1 MVKKIVMVVLMP
13 TTLLAN
19 AYAASIQDS
28 LRTTI
33 YFRPGYSLLELSYRD
48 NAANMKALT
57 QGIQTIKGNPC
68 VQLQHIRIL
77 SAASPEGNSALNKRV
92 AKRRGER
99 LRNYLKETLVLPD
112 SIFTVSSAGEDWQGL
127 AALMAKEKT
136 PWRNKAL
143 QIIRHTPEWVT
154 RNGKVVDG
162 RKRQLQNLDG
172 GKAWKYMLDNH
183 FYTLRTGAVVVCEV
197 KTLADEVHVDRTHA
211 EAHEGS
217 HADLADYADESKLS
231 AAEARPEPAS
241 QQASGQPASQQPASQ
256 SPSSPPFPA
265 IPSQVNPGQEPP
277 PSSSYFALKSNLL
290 YDALL
295 VPNLSLEASIGSGW
309 TLGAGGMLAWWS
321 KDAKHRYW
329 RIYGGDLEIRKYFGT
344 LAKSKPL
351 QGHHLGIYGDFLTY
365 DFEFGAKGYQSK
377 ATYAAGIKYGYSHPI
392 AKRLNLDFALGIGY
406 LHSNY
411 KTYVPKDGCYV
422 YQETKKRKWL
432 GPTQAEISLVW
443 LLGKGNTN
451 TKGNGNGKGNTN
463 KKKGGKK

>member
-1 MVKKIVMVVLMP
+1 MVVLMP

-99 LRNYLKETLVLPD
+99 LRDYLKETLVLPD

-127 AALMAKEKT
+127 AALIAKEKT

-197 KTLADEVHVDRTHA
+197 KTLAA
-211 EAHEGS
+211 ES
-217 HADLADYADESKLS
+217 TPS
-231 AAEARPEPAS
+231 AAEASLEQARPESAS
-241 QQASGQPASQQPASQ
+241 QQQASQ
-256 SPSSPPFPA
+256 SPSSPLFPA
-265 IPSQVNPGQEPP
+265 NPSQVHPSTESQAPP
-277 PSSSYFALKSNLL
+277 VASYFALKSNLL

-377 ATYAAGIKYGYSHPI
+377 STYAAGIKYGYSHPI
-392 AKRLNLDFALGIGY
+392 ANRLNLDFALGIGY

-411 KTYVPKDGCYV
+411 KTYVPRDGCYV

-451 TKGNGNGKGNTN
+451 

>member
-99 LRNYLKETLVLPD
+99 LRDYLKETLVLPD

-127 AALMAKEKT
+127 AALIAKEKT

-197 KTLADEVHVDRTHA
+197 KTLAA
-211 EAHEGS
+211 ES
-217 HADLADYADESKLS
+217 TPS
-231 AAEARPEPAS
+231 AAEARQE
-241 QQASGQPASQQPASQ
+241 QARLESASQ

-265 IPSQVNPGQEPP
+265 NPSQVH
-277 PSSSYFALKSNLL
+277 PSSESQAPPVASYFALKSNLL

-309 TLGAGGMLAWWS
+309 TLGAGGMFAWWS

-344 LAKSKPL
+344 LSKSKPL

-392 AKRLNLDFALGIGY
+392 ANRLNLDFALGIGY

-411 KTYVPKDGCYV
+411 KTYVPRDGCYV

-451 TKGNGNGKGNTN
+451 

>member
-99 LRNYLKETLVLPD
+99 LRDYLKETLVLPD

-127 AALMAKEKT
+127 AALIAKEKT

-197 KTLADEVHVDRTHA
+197 KTLAA
-211 EAHEGS
+211 ES
-217 HADLADYADESKLS
+217 TPS
-231 AAEARPEPAS
+231 AAEARSE
-241 QQASGQPASQQPASQ
+241 QARLESASQ

-265 IPSQVNPGQEPP
+265 IPSQVH
-277 PSSSYFALKSNLL
+277 PSSESQAPPVASYFALKSNLL

-309 TLGAGGMLAWWS
+309 TLGAGGMFAWWS

-344 LAKSKPL
+344 LSKSKPL

-392 AKRLNLDFALGIGY
+392 ANRLNLDFALGIGY

-411 KTYVPKDGCYV
+411 KTYVPRDGCYV

-451 TKGNGNGKGNTN
+451 

>member
-99 LRNYLKETLVLPD
+99 LRDYLKETLVLPD

-127 AALMAKEKT
+127 ASLIAKEKT

-197 KTLADEVHVDRTHA
+197 KTLAA
-211 EAHEGS
+211 ES
-217 HADLADYADESKLS
+217 TPS
-231 AAEARPEPAS
+231 AAEASQEQARSEQARLESAS
-241 QQASGQPASQQPASQ
+241 QQQASQ

-265 IPSQVNPGQEPP
+265 IPSQVHPESQSPP
-277 PSSSYFALKSNLL
+277 VASYFALKSNLL

-295 VPNLSLEASIGSGW
+295 VPNLALEASIGSGW
-309 TLGAGGMLAWWS
+309 TLGAGGMFAWWS

-329 RIYGGDLEIRKYFGT
+329 RIYGGDLEIRKYFGA
-344 LAKSKPL
+344 LSKSKPL

-377 ATYAAGIKYGYSHPI
+377 VTYAAGIRYGYSHPI
-392 AKRLNLDFALGIGY
+392 GKRLNLDFALGIGY

-451 TKGNGNGKGNTN
+451 IKGNGNGKGNTQT
-463 KKKGGKK
+463 KKGGKK

>member
-33 YFRPGYSLLELSYRD
+33 YFRPGYSLLELFYRD

-127 AALMAKEKT
+127 AALIAKEKT

-197 KTLADEVHVDRTHA
+197 KTLAA
-211 EAHEGS
+211 ES
-217 HADLADYADESKLS
+217 TPS
-231 AAEARPEPAS
+231 AAEAHSEQASSEQARPES
-241 QQASGQPASQQPASQ
+241 ASQQPASQ

-265 IPSQVNPGQEPP
+265 IPSQVH
-277 PSSSYFALKSNLL
+277 PSSESQAPPVASYFALKSNLL

-329 RIYGGDLEIRKYFGT
+329 RIYGGGLEIRKYFGT
-344 LAKSKPL
+344 LSKSKPL
-351 QGHHLGIYGDFLTY
+351 QGHHLCIYGDFLTY

-392 AKRLNLDFALGIGY
+392 ANRLNLDFALGIGY

-411 KTYVPKDGCYV
+411 KTYVPRDGCYV

-451 TKGNGNGKGNTN
+451 

>member
-99 LRNYLKETLVLPD
+99 LRDYLKETLVLPD

-127 AALMAKEKT
+127 AALIAKEKT

-197 KTLADEVHVDRTHA
+197 KTLVA
-211 EAHEGS
+211 ES
-217 HADLADYADESKLS
+217 TPS
-231 AAEARPEPAS
+231 AAEARQE
-241 QQASGQPASQQPASQ
+241 QARLDSASQ

-265 IPSQVNPGQEPP
+265 IPSQVH
-277 PSSSYFALKSNLL
+277 PSSESQAPPVASYFALKSNLL

-295 VPNLSLEASIGSGW
+295 IPNLSLEASIGSGW

-329 RIYGGDLEIRKYFGT
+329 RIYGGGLEIRKYFGT
-344 LAKSKPL
+344 LSKSKPL

-392 AKRLNLDFALGIGY
+392 ANRLNLDFALGIGY

-411 KTYVPKDGCYV
+411 KTYVPRDGCYV

-443 LLGKGNTN
+443 LI
-451 TKGNGNGKGNTN
+451 GKGNTN

>member
-1 MVKKIVMVVLMP
+1 MVVLMP

-99 LRNYLKETLVLPD
+99 LRDYLKETLVLPD

-127 AALMAKEKT
+127 ASLIAKEKT

-197 KTLADEVHVDRTHA
+197 KTLAA
-211 EAHEGS
+211 ES
-217 HADLADYADESKLS
+217 TPS
-231 AAEARPEPAS
+231 AAEASLE
-241 QQASGQPASQQPASQ
+241 QARSEQASQ

-265 IPSQVNPGQEPP
+265 IPSQVH
-277 PSSSYFALKSNLL
+277 PSSKSQAPPVASYFALKSNLL

-309 TLGAGGMLAWWS
+309 TLGAGGMFAWWS

-344 LAKSKPL
+344 LSKSKPL

-377 ATYAAGIKYGYSHPI
+377 VTYAAGIKYGYSHPI
-392 AKRLNLDFALGIGY
+392 ANRLNLDFALGIGY

-411 KTYVPKDGCYV
+411 KTYVPRDGCYV

-451 TKGNGNGKGNTN
+451 

>member
-127 AALMAKEKT
+127 ASLIAKEKT

-197 KTLADEVHVDRTHA
+197 KTLAA
-211 EAHEGS
+211 ES
-217 HADLADYADESKLS
+217 TPS
-231 AAEARPEPAS
+231 AAEAS
-241 QQASGQPASQQPASQ
+241 QEQARLDSVSQ

-265 IPSQVNPGQEPP
+265 IPSQVHPEPQS
-277 PSSSYFALKSNLL
+277 PSVASYFALKSNLL

-344 LAKSKPL
+344 LSKSKPL

-392 AKRLNLDFALGIGY
+392 ANRLNLDFALGIGY

-411 KTYVPKDGCYV
+411 KTYVPRDGCYV

-451 TKGNGNGKGNTN
+451 

>member
-1 MVKKIVMVVLMP
+1 MVVLMP

-99 LRNYLKETLVLPD
+99 LRDYLKETLVLPD

-127 AALMAKEKT
+127 AALIAKEKT

-197 KTLADEVHVDRTHA
+197 KTLAA
-211 EAHEGS
+211 ES
-217 HADLADYADESKLS
+217 TPS
-231 AAEARPEPAS
+231 AAEASLE
-241 QQASGQPASQQPASQ
+241 QARLESASQQPVSQ

-265 IPSQVNPGQEPP
+265 ISSQVH
-277 PSSSYFALKSNLL
+277 PSSESQSPPVASYFALKSNLL

-309 TLGAGGMLAWWS
+309 TLGAGGMFAWWS

-344 LAKSKPL
+344 LSKSKPL

-392 AKRLNLDFALGIGY
+392 ANRLNLDFALGIGY

-411 KTYVPKDGCYV
+411 KTYVPRDGCYV

-451 TKGNGNGKGNTN
+451 

>member
-99 LRNYLKETLVLPD
+99 LRDYLKETLVLPD

-127 AALMAKEKT
+127 AALIAKEKT

-197 KTLADEVHVDRTHA
+197 KTLAA
-211 EAHEGS
+211 ES
-217 HADLADYADESKLS
+217 TPS
-231 AAEARPEPAS
+231 AAETSLEQARSEQAS
-241 QQASGQPASQQPASQ
+241 QQSASQ

-265 IPSQVNPGQEPP
+265 IPSQVHPEPQAP
-277 PSSSYFALKSNLL
+277 PVASYFALKSNLL

-309 TLGAGGMLAWWS
+309 TLGAGGMFAWWS

-344 LAKSKPL
+344 LSKSKPL

-392 AKRLNLDFALGIGY
+392 ANRLNLDFALGIGY

-411 KTYVPKDGCYV
+411 KTYVPRDGCYV

-451 TKGNGNGKGNTN
+451 

>member
-48 NAANMKALT
+48 NDANMKALT

-99 LRNYLKETLVLPD
+99 LRDYLKETLVLPD

-127 AALMAKEKT
+127 ASLIAKEKT

-197 KTLADEVHVDRTHA
+197 KTLADRAHADRTHA

-217 HADLADYADESKLS
+217 HADFADYADESKLS

-241 QQASGQPASQQPASQ
+241 QQPAPQA
-256 SPSSPPFPA
+256 PPVA
-265 IPSQVNPGQEPP
+265 
-277 PSSSYFALKSNLL
+277 SYFALKSNLL

-344 LAKSKPL
+344 LSKSKPL

-392 AKRLNLDFALGIGY
+392 ANRLNLDFALGIGY

-411 KTYVPKDGCYV
+411 KTYVPRDGCYV

-451 TKGNGNGKGNTN
+451 

>member
-99 LRNYLKETLVLPD
+99 LRDYLKETLVLPD

-127 AALMAKEKT
+127 AALIAKEKT

-197 KTLADEVHVDRTHA
+197 KTLAA
-211 EAHEGS
+211 ES
-217 HADLADYADESKLS
+217 TPS
-231 AAEARPEPAS
+231 AAEARLEQARSEQARPESAS
-241 QQASGQPASQQPASQ
+241 QQSASQ

-265 IPSQVNPGQEPP
+265 ISSQVHPEQEPP
-277 PSSSYFALKSNLL
+277 SVASYFALKSNLL

-309 TLGAGGMLAWWS
+309 TLGAGGMFAWWS

-329 RIYGGDLEIRKYFGT
+329 RIYGGGLEIRKYFGT
-344 LAKSKPL
+344 LSKSKPL

-392 AKRLNLDFALGIGY
+392 ANRLNLDFALGIGY

-411 KTYVPKDGCYV
+411 KTYVPRDGCYV

-451 TKGNGNGKGNTN
+451 

>member
-33 YFRPGYSLLELSYRD
+33 YFRPGYSMLELSYRD

-99 LRNYLKETLVLPD
+99 LRDYLKETLVLPD

-127 AALMAKEKT
+127 ASLIAKEKT

-197 KTLADEVHVDRTHA
+197 KTLAA
-211 EAHEGS
+211 ES
-217 HADLADYADESKLS
+217 TPS
-231 AAEARPEPAS
+231 AAEASLE
-241 QQASGQPASQQPASQ
+241 QARSEQARLESASQ

-265 IPSQVNPGQEPP
+265 IPSQVHPESQAPP
-277 PSSSYFALKSNLL
+277 VASYFALKSNLL

-344 LAKSKPL
+344 LSKSKPL

-392 AKRLNLDFALGIGY
+392 ANRLNLDFALGIGY

-411 KTYVPKDGCYV
+411 KTYVPRDGCYV
-422 YQETKKRKWL
+422 YQETKKQKWL

-451 TKGNGNGKGNTN
+451 

>member
-68 VQLQHIRIL
+68 VQLQYIRIL

-99 LRNYLKETLVLPD
+99 LRDYLKETLVLPD

-127 AALMAKEKT
+127 AALIAKEKT

-197 KTLADEVHVDRTHA
+197 KTLAA
-211 EAHEGS
+211 ES
-217 HADLADYADESKLS
+217 TPS
-231 AAEARPEPAS
+231 AAEAS
-241 QQASGQPASQQPASQ
+241 QEQARSEQARLESASQ

-265 IPSQVNPGQEPP
+265 IPSQVH
-277 PSSSYFALKSNLL
+277 PSSESQAPPVASYFALKSNLL

-344 LAKSKPL
+344 LSKSKPL

-392 AKRLNLDFALGIGY
+392 ANRLNLDFALGIGY

-411 KTYVPKDGCYV
+411 KTYVPRDGCYV

-451 TKGNGNGKGNTN
+451 

>member
-1 MVKKIVMVVLMP
+1 MVVLMP

-99 LRNYLKETLVLPD
+99 LRDYLKETLVLPD

-127 AALMAKEKT
+127 AALIAKEKT

-197 KTLADEVHVDRTHA
+197 KTLAA
-211 EAHEGS
+211 ES
-217 HADLADYADESKLS
+217 TPS
-231 AAEARPEPAS
+231 AAEARLE
-241 QQASGQPASQQPASQ
+241 QARPDSASQ

-265 IPSQVNPGQEPP
+265 IPSQVHPESQSPP
-277 PSSSYFALKSNLL
+277 AASYFALKSNLL

-309 TLGAGGMLAWWS
+309 TLGAGGMFAWWS

-329 RIYGGDLEIRKYFGT
+329 RIYGGGLEIRKYFGT
-344 LAKSKPL
+344 LSKSKPL

-392 AKRLNLDFALGIGY
+392 ANRLNLDFALGIGY

-411 KTYVPKDGCYV
+411 KTYVPRDGCYV

-443 LLGKGNTN
+443 LLGKGNI
-451 TKGNGNGKGNTN
+451 N

>member
-99 LRNYLKETLVLPD
+99 LRDYLKETLVLPD

-127 AALMAKEKT
+127 ASLIAREKA

-197 KTLADEVHVDRTHA
+197 KTLAA
-211 EAHEGS
+211 ESTPSA
-217 HADLADYADESKLS
+217 AESTPS
-231 AAEARPEPAS
+231 AAEASLE
-241 QQASGQPASQQPASQ
+241 QARLESASQ

-265 IPSQVNPGQEPP
+265 IPSQVNPEQEPP
-277 PSSSYFALKSNLL
+277 PAASYFALKSNLL

-295 VPNLSLEASIGSGW
+295 IPNLSLEASIGSGW

-344 LAKSKPL
+344 LSKSKPL

-392 AKRLNLDFALGIGY
+392 ANRLNLDFALGIGY

-411 KTYVPKDGCYV
+411 KTYVPRDGCYV

-451 TKGNGNGKGNTN
+451 

>member
-99 LRNYLKETLVLPD
+99 LRDYLKETLVLPD

-127 AALMAKEKT
+127 ASLIAKEKT

-197 KTLADEVHVDRTHA
+197 KTLAA
-211 EAHEGS
+211 ES
-217 HADLADYADESKLS
+217 TPS
-231 AAEARPEPAS
+231 AAEAS
-241 QQASGQPASQQPASQ
+241 QEQARSEQARLESASQ

-265 IPSQVNPGQEPP
+265 IPSQVH
-277 PSSSYFALKSNLL
+277 PSSESQAPPVASYFALKSNLL

-309 TLGAGGMLAWWS
+309 TLGAGGMFAWWS

-344 LAKSKPL
+344 LSKSKPL

-377 ATYAAGIKYGYSHPI
+377 ATYAAGIKYGYSQPI
-392 AKRLNLDFALGIGY
+392 ANRLNLDFALGIGY

-411 KTYVPKDGCYV
+411 KTYVPRDGCYV

-451 TKGNGNGKGNTN
+451 

>member
-99 LRNYLKETLVLPD
+99 LRDYLKETLVLPD

-127 AALMAKEKT
+127 ASLIAREKT

-197 KTLADEVHVDRTHA
+197 KTLADEVHADRTHA

-217 HADLADYADESKLS
+217 HADFADYADESKLS

-241 QQASGQPASQQPASQ
+241 P

-265 IPSQVNPGQEPP
+265 IPSQVNPEQEPP
-277 PSSSYFALKSNLL
+277 PGASYFALKSNLL

-295 VPNLSLEASIGSGW
+295 IPNLSLEASIGSGW

-329 RIYGGDLEIRKYFGT
+329 RIYGGDLEIRKYFGA
-344 LAKSKPL
+344 LSKSKPL

-392 AKRLNLDFALGIGY
+392 ANRLNLDFALGIGY

-411 KTYVPKDGCYV
+411 KTYVPRDGCYV
-422 YQETKKRKWL
+422 YQETKKQKWL

-451 TKGNGNGKGNTN
+451 

>member
-1 MVKKIVMVVLMP
+1 MVVLMP

-99 LRNYLKETLVLPD
+99 LRDYLKETLVLPD

-127 AALMAKEKT
+127 ASLIAKEKT

-172 GKAWKYMLDNH
+172 GKAWKYMLDKH

-197 KTLADEVHVDRTHA
+197 KTLAA
-211 EAHEGS
+211 ES
-217 HADLADYADESKLS
+217 TPS
-231 AAEARPEPAS
+231 AAEASLEQARPGAHVEARPES
-241 QQASGQPASQQPASQ
+241 ASQQPASQ

-265 IPSQVNPGQEPP
+265 IPSQVHPEQEPP
-277 PSSSYFALKSNLL
+277 PAASYFTLKSNLL

-392 AKRLNLDFALGIGY
+392 ANRLNLDFALGIGY

-411 KTYVPKDGCYV
+411 KTYVPRDGCYV
-422 YQETKKRKWL
+422 YQETKKQKWL

-451 TKGNGNGKGNTN
+451 

>member
-99 LRNYLKETLVLPD
+99 LRDYLKETLVLPD

-127 AALMAKEKT
+127 ASLIAKEKT

-197 KTLADEVHVDRTHA
+197 KTLAA
-211 EAHEGS
+211 ES
-217 HADLADYADESKLS
+217 TPS
-231 AAEARPEPAS
+231 AAEASQEQARPEPAS
-241 QQASGQPASQQPASQ
+241 QQSASQ

-265 IPSQVNPGQEPP
+265 NPSQVH
-277 PSSSYFALKSNLL
+277 PSSESQAPPVASYFALKSNLL

-344 LAKSKPL
+344 LSKSKPL

-392 AKRLNLDFALGIGY
+392 ANRLNLDFALGIGY

-411 KTYVPKDGCYV
+411 KTYVPRDGCYV

-451 TKGNGNGKGNTN
+451 

>member
-99 LRNYLKETLVLPD
+99 LRDYLKETLVLPD

-127 AALMAKEKT
+127 ASLIAKEKT

-197 KTLADEVHVDRTHA
+197 KTLAA
-211 EAHEGS
+211 ES
-217 HADLADYADESKLS
+217 TPS
-231 AAEARPEPAS
+231 AAEARLEQARQEQARPESAS
-241 QQASGQPASQQPASQ
+241 QQQASLSPA
-256 SPSSPPFPA
+256 SPPFPA
-265 IPSQVNPGQEPP
+265 IPSQVHPAQEPP
-277 PSSSYFALKSNLL
+277 PAASYYALKSNLL

-295 VPNLSLEASIGSGW
+295 IPNLSLEASIGSGW
-309 TLGAGGMLAWWS
+309 TLGAGGMFAWWS

-329 RIYGGDLEIRKYFGT
+329 RIYGGDLEIRKYFGA
-344 LAKSKPL
+344 LSKSKPL

-377 ATYAAGIKYGYSHPI
+377 ATYAAGIRYGYSHPI
-392 AKRLNLDFALGIGY
+392 GKRLNLDFALGIGY

-411 KTYVPKDGCYV
+411 KTYVPRDGCYV
-422 YQETKKRKWL
+422 YQETKKQKWL

-451 TKGNGNGKGNTN
+451 

>member
-77 SAASPEGNSALNKRV
+77 SAASPEDNSALNKRV

-99 LRNYLKETLVLPD
+99 LRDYLKETLVLPD

-127 AALMAKEKT
+127 ASLIAKEKT

-197 KTLADEVHVDRTHA
+197 KTLAA
-211 EAHEGS
+211 ES
-217 HADLADYADESKLS
+217 TPS
-231 AAEARPEPAS
+231 AAEARLEQARQEQARPESAS
-241 QQASGQPASQQPASQ
+241 QQSASQ

-265 IPSQVNPGQEPP
+265 IPSQVHPEQESPP
-277 PSSSYFALKSNLL
+277 VASYFALKSNLL

-309 TLGAGGMLAWWS
+309 TLGAGGMFAWWS

-329 RIYGGDLEIRKYFGT
+329 RIYGGDLEIRKYFGA
-344 LAKSKPL
+344 LSKSKPL

-377 ATYAAGIKYGYSHPI
+377 ATYAAGIRYGYSHPI
-392 AKRLNLDFALGIGY
+392 GKRLNLDFALGIGY

-451 TKGNGNGKGNTN
+451 IKGNGNGKGNTQT
-463 KKKGGKK
+463 KKGGKK

>member
-1 MVKKIVMVVLMP
+1 MVVLMP

-99 LRNYLKETLVLPD
+99 LRDYLKETLVLPD

-127 AALMAKEKT
+127 AALIAKEKT

-197 KTLADEVHVDRTHA
+197 KTLAA
-211 EAHEGS
+211 ES
-217 HADLADYADESKLS
+217 TPS
-231 AAEARPEPAS
+231 AAEARLEQARPEPAS
-241 QQASGQPASQQPASQ
+241 QQSASQ

-265 IPSQVNPGQEPP
+265 IPSQVH
-277 PSSSYFALKSNLL
+277 PSSESQAPPVASYFALKSNLL

-295 VPNLSLEASIGSGW
+295 IPNLSLEASIGSGW

-344 LAKSKPL
+344 LSKSKPL

-392 AKRLNLDFALGIGY
+392 ANRLNLDFALGIGY

-411 KTYVPKDGCYV
+411 KTYVPRDGCYV
-422 YQETKKRKWL
+422 YQETKKQKWL

-451 TKGNGNGKGNTN
+451 

>member
-33 YFRPGYSLLELSYRD
+33 YFRPGYSLLELSYRN

-99 LRNYLKETLVLPD
+99 LRDYLKETLVLPD

-127 AALMAKEKT
+127 AALIAKEKT

-197 KTLADEVHVDRTHA
+197 KTLAA
-211 EAHEGS
+211 ES
-217 HADLADYADESKLS
+217 TPS
-231 AAEARPEPAS
+231 AAEARLEQARSEQARPESAS
-241 QQASGQPASQQPASQ
+241 QQSASQ

-265 IPSQVNPGQEPP
+265 IPSQVHPEPQSP
-277 PSSSYFALKSNLL
+277 PVASYFALKSNLL

-295 VPNLSLEASIGSGW
+295 IPNLSLEASIGSSW
-309 TLGAGGMLAWWS
+309 TLGAGGMFAWWS

-344 LAKSKPL
+344 LSKSKPL

-392 AKRLNLDFALGIGY
+392 ATRLNLDFALGIGY

-411 KTYVPKDGCYV
+411 KTYVPRDGCYV

-451 TKGNGNGKGNTN
+451 

>member
-1 MVKKIVMVVLMP
+1 MVVLMP

-99 LRNYLKETLVLPD
+99 LRDYLKETLVLPD

-127 AALMAKEKT
+127 ASLIAKEKT

-197 KTLADEVHVDRTHA
+197 KTLAA
-211 EAHEGS
+211 ES
-217 HADLADYADESKLS
+217 TPS
-231 AAEARPEPAS
+231 AAEARQE
-241 QQASGQPASQQPASQ
+241 QARLESASQ

-265 IPSQVNPGQEPP
+265 IPSQVH
-277 PSSSYFALKSNLL
+277 PSSESQAPPVASYFALKSNLL

-309 TLGAGGMLAWWS
+309 TLGAGGMFAWWS

-344 LAKSKPL
+344 LSKSKPL

-392 AKRLNLDFALGIGY
+392 ANRLNLDFALGIGY

-411 KTYVPKDGCYV
+411 KTYVPRDGCYV

-451 TKGNGNGKGNTN
+451 

>member
-99 LRNYLKETLVLPD
+99 LRDYLKETLVLPD

-127 AALMAKEKT
+127 AALIAKEKT

-197 KTLADEVHVDRTHA
+197 KTLAA
-211 EAHEGS
+211 ES
-217 HADLADYADESKLS
+217 TPS
-231 AAEARPEPAS
+231 AAEASLE
-241 QQASGQPASQQPASQ
+241 QARSEQARLESASQ
-256 SPSSPPFPA
+256 SPDSPPFPA
-265 IPSQVNPGQEPP
+265 IPSQVH
-277 PSSSYFALKSNLL
+277 PSSESQSPPVASYFALKSNLL

-329 RIYGGDLEIRKYFGT
+329 RIYGGGLEIRKYFGT

-392 AKRLNLDFALGIGY
+392 ANRLNLDFALGIGY

-411 KTYVPKDGCYV
+411 KTYVPRDGCYV
-422 YQETKKRKWL
+422 YQETKKQKWL

-451 TKGNGNGKGNTN
+451 N
-463 KKKGGKK
+463 KKGGKK

>member
-99 LRNYLKETLVLPD
+99 LRDYLKETLVLPD

-127 AALMAKEKT
+127 AALIAKEKT

-197 KTLADEVHVDRTHA
+197 KTLAA
-211 EAHEGS
+211 ES
-217 HADLADYADESKLS
+217 TPS
-231 AAEARPEPAS
+231 AAEASQEQARLESAS
-241 QQASGQPASQQPASQ
+241 QQSASQ
-256 SPSSPPFPA
+256 SPSSPPVA
-265 IPSQVNPGQEPP
+265 
-277 PSSSYFALKSNLL
+277 SYFALKSNLL

-295 VPNLSLEASIGSGW
+295 VPNLALEASIGSGW

-344 LAKSKPL
+344 LSKSKPL

-392 AKRLNLDFALGIGY
+392 ANRLNLDFALGIGY

-411 KTYVPKDGCYV
+411 KTYVPRDGCYV

-443 LLGKGNTN
+443 LI
-451 TKGNGNGKGNTN
+451 GKGNTN

>member
-19 AYAASIQDS
+19 ACAASIQDS

-99 LRNYLKETLVLPD
+99 LRDYLKETLVLPD

-127 AALMAKEKT
+127 AALIAKEKT

-197 KTLADEVHVDRTHA
+197 KTLAA
-211 EAHEGS
+211 ES
-217 HADLADYADESKLS
+217 TPS
-231 AAEARPEPAS
+231 AAEASQEQARHESAS
-241 QQASGQPASQQPASQ
+241 QQQASQ

-265 IPSQVNPGQEPP
+265 IPSQVHPESQAPP
-277 PSSSYFALKSNLL
+277 VASYFALKSNLL

-309 TLGAGGMLAWWS
+309 TLGAGGMFAWWS

-344 LAKSKPL
+344 LSKSKPL

-411 KTYVPKDGCYV
+411 KTYVPRDGCYV

-451 TKGNGNGKGNTN
+451 

>member
-127 AALMAKEKT
+127 ASLIAKEKT

-143 QIIRHTPEWVT
+143 QIIRHTPEWIT

-197 KTLADEVHVDRTHA
+197 KTLAA
-211 EAHEGS
+211 ES
-217 HADLADYADESKLS
+217 TPS
-231 AAEARPEPAS
+231 AAEAS
-241 QQASGQPASQQPASQ
+241 QEQARLDSASQQPASQ

-265 IPSQVNPGQEPP
+265 IPSQVH
-277 PSSSYFALKSNLL
+277 PSSESQSPPVASYFALKSNLL

-309 TLGAGGMLAWWS
+309 TLGAGGMFAWWS

-329 RIYGGDLEIRKYFGT
+329 RIYGGGLEIRKYFGT

-392 AKRLNLDFALGIGY
+392 ANRLNLDFALGIGY

-411 KTYVPKDGCYV
+411 KTYVPRDGCYV

-451 TKGNGNGKGNTN
+451 

>member
-99 LRNYLKETLVLPD
+99 LRDYLKETLVLPD

-127 AALMAKEKT
+127 AALIAKEKT

-197 KTLADEVHVDRTHA
+197 KTLAA
-211 EAHEGS
+211 ES
-217 HADLADYADESKLS
+217 TPS
-231 AAEARPEPAS
+231 AAEASLEQARLEQARLDSAS
-241 QQASGQPASQQPASQ
+241 QQSASQ

-265 IPSQVNPGQEPP
+265 IPSQVHPAPQSPP
-277 PSSSYFALKSNLL
+277 VASYFALKSNLL

-344 LAKSKPL
+344 LSKSKPL

-377 ATYAAGIKYGYSHPI
+377 ATYAAGFKYGYSHPI
-392 AKRLNLDFALGIGY
+392 ANRLNLDFALGIGY

-411 KTYVPKDGCYV
+411 KTYVPRDGCYV

-451 TKGNGNGKGNTN
+451 

>member
-1 MVKKIVMVVLMP
+1 MVVLMP

-99 LRNYLKETLVLPD
+99 LRDYLKETLVLPD

-127 AALMAKEKT
+127 AALIAKEKT

-197 KTLADEVHVDRTHA
+197 KTLAA
-211 EAHEGS
+211 ES
-217 HADLADYADESKLS
+217 TPS
-231 AAEARPEPAS
+231 AAEARSE
-241 QQASGQPASQQPASQ
+241 QARLESASQ

-265 IPSQVNPGQEPP
+265 IPSQVH
-277 PSSSYFALKSNLL
+277 PSSESQAPPVASYFALKSNLL

-309 TLGAGGMLAWWS
+309 TLGAGGMFAWWS

-344 LAKSKPL
+344 LSKSKPL

-392 AKRLNLDFALGIGY
+392 ANRLNLDFALGIGY

-411 KTYVPKDGCYV
+411 KTYVPRDGCYV

-451 TKGNGNGKGNTN
+451 

>member
-99 LRNYLKETLVLPD
+99 LRDYLKETLVLPD

-127 AALMAKEKT
+127 AALIAKEKT

-197 KTLADEVHVDRTHA
+197 KTLAA
-211 EAHEGS
+211 ES
-217 HADLADYADESKLS
+217 TPS
-231 AAEARPEPAS
+231 AAEARSE
-241 QQASGQPASQQPASQ
+241 QASQ

-265 IPSQVNPGQEPP
+265 IPSQVHPESQAPP
-277 PSSSYFALKSNLL
+277 VASYFALKSNLL

-344 LAKSKPL
+344 LSKSKPL

-392 AKRLNLDFALGIGY
+392 ANRLNLDFALGIGY

-411 KTYVPKDGCYV
+411 KTYVPRDGCYV

-451 TKGNGNGKGNTN
+451 

>member
-99 LRNYLKETLVLPD
+99 LRDYLKETLVLPD

-127 AALMAKEKT
+127 ASLIAKEKT

-143 QIIRHTPEWVT
+143 QIIRHTPEWIT

-197 KTLADEVHVDRTHA
+197 KTLAA
-211 EAHEGS
+211 ES
-217 HADLADYADESKLS
+217 TPS
-231 AAEARPEPAS
+231 AAEARLEQARSEQARLESAS
-241 QQASGQPASQQPASQ
+241 QQSASQ

-265 IPSQVNPGQEPP
+265 IPSQVH
-277 PSSSYFALKSNLL
+277 PSSESQAPPVASYFALKSNLL

-344 LAKSKPL
+344 LSKSKPL

-392 AKRLNLDFALGIGY
+392 ANRLNLDFALGIGY

-411 KTYVPKDGCYV
+411 KTYVPRDGCYV
-422 YQETKKRKWL
+422 YQETKKQKWL

-451 TKGNGNGKGNTN
+451 
-463 KKKGGKK
+463 KKKGGH

>member
-57 QGIQTIKGNPC
+57 QGIQTIKGHPC

-99 LRNYLKETLVLPD
+99 LRDYLKETLVLPD

-127 AALMAKEKT
+127 AALIAKEKT

-197 KTLADEVHVDRTHA
+197 KTLAA
-211 EAHEGS
+211 ES
-217 HADLADYADESKLS
+217 TPS
-231 AAEARPEPAS
+231 AAEASLE
-241 QQASGQPASQQPASQ
+241 QARSEQASQ

-265 IPSQVNPGQEPP
+265 IPSQVH
-277 PSSSYFALKSNLL
+277 PSSESQAPPVASYFALKSNLL

-309 TLGAGGMLAWWS
+309 TLGAGGMFAWWS

-344 LAKSKPL
+344 LSKSKPL

-392 AKRLNLDFALGIGY
+392 ANRLNLDFALGIGY

-411 KTYVPKDGCYV
+411 KTYVPRDGCYV

-451 TKGNGNGKGNTN
+451 

>member
-13 TTLLAN
+13 TTLWAN

-33 YFRPGYSLLELSYRD
+33 YFRPGYSLLELTYRD

-99 LRNYLKETLVLPD
+99 LRDYLKETLVLPD

-127 AALMAKEKT
+127 ASLIAREKT

-197 KTLADEVHVDRTHA
+197 KTLAA
-211 EAHEGS
+211 ES
-217 HADLADYADESKLS
+217 TPS
-231 AAEARPEPAS
+231 AAEARLEQAHPGAHAEASSEQARLEPAS
-241 QQASGQPASQQPASQ
+241 QQSAPQ
-256 SPSSPPFPA
+256 SPPVA
-265 IPSQVNPGQEPP
+265 
-277 PSSSYFALKSNLL
+277 SYFALKSNLL

-344 LAKSKPL
+344 LSKSKPL

-392 AKRLNLDFALGIGY
+392 ANRLNLDFALGIGY

-411 KTYVPKDGCYV
+411 KTYVPRDGCYV
-422 YQETKKRKWL
+422 YQETKKQKWL

-451 TKGNGNGKGNTN
+451 

>member
-99 LRNYLKETLVLPD
+99 LRDYLKETLVLPD

-127 AALMAKEKT
+127 ASLIAKEKT

-197 KTLADEVHVDRTHA
+197 KTLAA
-211 EAHEGS
+211 ES
-217 HADLADYADESKLS
+217 TPS
-231 AAEARPEPAS
+231 AAEASLEQARQEQARLESAS
-241 QQASGQPASQQPASQ
+241 QQSASQ

-265 IPSQVNPGQEPP
+265 IPSQVH
-277 PSSSYFALKSNLL
+277 PSSESQAPPVASYFALKSNLL

-344 LAKSKPL
+344 LSKSKPL

-392 AKRLNLDFALGIGY
+392 ANRLNLDFALGIGY

-411 KTYVPKDGCYV
+411 KTYVPRDGCYV

-451 TKGNGNGKGNTN
+451 

>member
-68 VQLQHIRIL
+68 VQLQLIRIL

-99 LRNYLKETLVLPD
+99 LRDYLKETLVLPD

-127 AALMAKEKT
+127 ASLIAKEKT

-143 QIIRHTPEWVT
+143 QIIRHTPEWIT

-197 KTLADEVHVDRTHA
+197 KTLAA
-211 EAHEGS
+211 ES
-217 HADLADYADESKLS
+217 TPS
-231 AAEARPEPAS
+231 AAEARLEQARSEQARLESAS
-241 QQASGQPASQQPASQ
+241 QQSASQ

-265 IPSQVNPGQEPP
+265 IPSQVH
-277 PSSSYFALKSNLL
+277 PSSESQAPPVASYFALKSNLL

-344 LAKSKPL
+344 LSKSKPL

-392 AKRLNLDFALGIGY
+392 ANRLNLDFALGIGY

-411 KTYVPKDGCYV
+411 KTYVPRDGCYV
-422 YQETKKRKWL
+422 YQETKKQKWL

-451 TKGNGNGKGNTN
+451 

>member
-1 MVKKIVMVVLMP
+1 MVVLMP

-99 LRNYLKETLVLPD
+99 LRDYLKETLVLPD

-127 AALMAKEKT
+127 AALIAKEKT

-197 KTLADEVHVDRTHA
+197 KTLAA
-211 EAHEGS
+211 ES
-217 HADLADYADESKLS
+217 TPS
-231 AAEARPEPAS
+231 AAEARLEQARPEPAS
-241 QQASGQPASQQPASQ
+241 QQSASQ

-265 IPSQVNPGQEPP
+265 IPSQVHPESQAPP
-277 PSSSYFALKSNLL
+277 VASYFALKSNLL

-295 VPNLSLEASIGSGW
+295 IPNLSLEASIGSGW

-344 LAKSKPL
+344 LSKSKPL

-392 AKRLNLDFALGIGY
+392 ANRLNLDFALGIGY

-411 KTYVPKDGCYV
+411 KTYVPRDGCYV

-451 TKGNGNGKGNTN
+451 